1 MAEVTTVQLE
11 KIVVRELKGIRKYP
25 RQTYN
30 EIILDL
36 IKKTRAPKK
45 GSEYD
50 NFIRESQKAKMR
62 ELWDNKEDEAWGVK
76 LDQIADSLEELLKQ
90 VKVLE
95 KEGAY
100 PPESRFK
107 KSSVKRLD
115 RALASV
121 RKGGANRYRT
131 FEEFA
136 KAVS

>member
-11 KIVVRELKGIRKYP
+11 KRVVRELRGIRKYP

-30 EIILDL
+30 EVILDL

-45 GSEYD
+45 GSGYD
-50 NFIRESQKAKMR
+50 DFVKESQRAKMR
-62 ELWDNKEDEAWGVK
+62 ELWGNKEDEAWGVK

-100 PPESRFK
+100 PPESRFR

-115 RALASV
+115 RALESV